1 MDRRQL
7 TRDGAERMGGIE
19 ALADLSLG
27 QRRMLAGF
35 ADEATAA
42 EGEVIVEQGD
52 PGYEFIMIEDGT
64 AEVVQNGK
72 RINTM
77 GPGDSF
83 GELAVLDDGAPRTA
97 TVIATSELR
106 TIVLTAQSMRQMRER
121 MPDVGERIDRIATE
135 RRERDLR
142 EAGAASS

>member
-1 MDRRQL
+1 
-7 TRDGAERMGGIE
+7 MGGIE

-27 QRRMLAGF
+27 QRRMLADI
-35 ADEATAA
+35 ADEGSAA
-42 EGEVIVEQGD
+42 PGEVIMEQGE
-52 PGYEFIMIEDGT
+52 PGYEFILIEDGT
-64 AEVVQNGK
+64 AEVVQNGQ

-83 GELAVLDDGAPRTA
+83 GELAVLGDGAPRTA

-106 TIVLTAQSMRQMRER
+106 AIVLTARFMRQMH
-121 MPDVGERIDRIATE
+121 ERIPEVKKRIDHVAAE

-142 EAGAASS
+142 DGHSST